1 MPVSRPPAGQGH
13 VEEHGPLIEAIVGGE
28 PERAARLARG
38 HVEGFEQA
46 IRAAI

>member
-1 MPVSRPPAGQGH
+1 MAGH
-13 VEEHGPLIEAIVGGE
+13 VGEHGPLIEASVAGE